1 MEQNAGRRI
10 GFGVNSNV
18 GVIHPPMAHTCRV
31 RKNEVMDTS
40 SQYLFL
46 CWVVGSALGMGYGI
60 CASGWS
66 HCLLELKGGA

>member
-46 CWVVGSALGMGYGI
+46 CWVVGSALGMGYLGESVRLDG
-60 CASGWS
+60 ATA
-66 HCLLELKGGA
+66 CLN